1 MLVTSSNKEARRKRD
16 KNMPLP
22 RPIDSSLS
30 IFVVKVCGV
39 VGSKTIC
46 TRGIVDIGGKTVKD
60 DDSGKRLSSKRVR
73 FKVVYD
79 SGED

>member
-1 MLVTSSNKEARRKRD
+1 VTSSNKEARRKRD
-16 KNMPLP
+16 KSIPSSG
-22 RPIDSSLS
+22 PIDSSLS

-46 TRGIVDIGGKTVKD
+46 TWGIVDIGGKTVKD
-60 DDSGKRLSSKRVR
+60 GDSGKRLSSKRVR
-73 FKVVYD
+73 FEVAYD